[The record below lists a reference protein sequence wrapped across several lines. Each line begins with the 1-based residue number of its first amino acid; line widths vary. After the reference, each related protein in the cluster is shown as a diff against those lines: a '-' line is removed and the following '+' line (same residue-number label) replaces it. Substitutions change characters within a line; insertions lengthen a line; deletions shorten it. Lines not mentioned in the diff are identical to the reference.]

1 MVIAVGTRN
10 LGTFVRCFSFC
21 QIRAEVN
28 TGLRNRFTPLTAFPI
43 REDMNVTFRWEVFNA
58 FNRTNL
64 ANPNG
69 AVDAGAGSAGVIT
82 SLFSPMRQM
91 SCLSQRPVCTHLLNR
106 GTRCGV

>member
-1 MVIAVGTRN
+1 MN
-10 LGTFVRCFSFC
+10 L
-21 QIRAEVN
+21 
-28 TGLRNRFTPLTAFPI
+28 
-43 REDMNVTFRWEVFNA
+43 TFRWEVFNA

-91 SCLSQRPVCTHLLNR
+91 QLGLRLAF
-106 GTRCGV
+106 